1 MIKKYKGIRVLDK
14 PLGKL
19 RKNDDKS
26 TPDEIINSKN
36 YYIVKSFAPIKE
48 AKKND
53 YIRYSLYNKHNRYIG
68 SARVYF
74 NEIDDVENI
83 GNAHVQIIK
92 AYRRKGLVSFLYD
105 YIEKDLKIRL
115 KPSSKPSKDAK
126 AFWKN
131 RLKQKNPKLNEK
143 TLRELEMIGMLLE

>member
-19 RKNDDKS
+19 KKNDKKE
-26 TPDEIINSKN
+26 TPDELINSKS
-36 YYIVKSFAPIKE
+36 YYIFKSFAPIKE
-48 AKKND
+48 ARNND
-53 YIRYSLYNKHNRYIG
+53 YIIYRLYNKYNRFIG

-74 NEIDDVENI
+74 NEIDDQKNI

-92 AYRRKGLVSFLYD
+92 SYQRKGLATLLYD
-105 YIEKDLKIRL
+105 FIEKDLKIKLRV
-115 KPSSKPSKDAK
+115 SNSPSKDAK
-126 AFWKN
+126 AFWKA

-143 TLRELEMIGMLLE
+143 TLRELENN